1 VAPQLGASLT
11 VINYAP
17 RVVNY
22 AFIIKATFGVF
33 KLDMANVINL
43 PMAVI
48 YERLAII

>member
-22 AFIIKATFGVF
+22 AFIIKATV
-33 KLDMANVINL
+33 DMPNVINL
-43 PMAVI
+43 SMAVI
-48 YERLAII
+48 YERLAIS